1 MLKEQ
6 FTKKLKFSQF
16 SKYEGKIKSQTD
28 LITADLFTS
37 QLGENVDLLVQDLF
51 QLSRK
56 RLDVVVDLLR
66 HLQQHLLILQP
77 ADGLL

>member
-1 MLKEQ
+1 M
-6 FTKKLKFSQF
+6 
-16 SKYEGKIKSQTD
+16 
-28 LITADLFTS
+28 TADLFTS
-37 QLGENVDLLVQDLF
+37 QLSENVDLLVQDLF

-56 RLDVVVDLLR
+56 RLDIVVDLLR

>member
-1 MLKEQ
+1 M
-6 FTKKLKFSQF
+6 
-16 SKYEGKIKSQTD
+16 YEGEIKSRTD
-28 LITADLFTS
+28 LMTADVFTS

-56 RLDVVVDLLR
+56 RLDIVVDLLR

-77 ADGLL
+77 ADRLL

>member
-6 FTKKLKFSQF
+6 FTKKGKFSQF

>member
-6 FTKKLKFSQF
+6 FTQKWKFSQF
-16 SKYEGKIKSQTD
+16 SKYEGKIKSRTD
-28 LITADLFTS
+28 LMTADVFTS

-56 RLDVVVDLLR
+56 RLDIVVDLLR

-77 ADGLL
+77 ADRLL